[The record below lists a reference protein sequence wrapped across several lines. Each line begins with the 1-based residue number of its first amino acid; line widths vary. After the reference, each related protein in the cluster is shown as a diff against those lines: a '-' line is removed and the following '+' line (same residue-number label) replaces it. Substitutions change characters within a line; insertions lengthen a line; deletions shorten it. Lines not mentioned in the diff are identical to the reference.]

1 MLLLNST
8 KKVQQVWVSLFGGP
22 HIMFSNKCMK
32 WRSIEEH
39 SHLKFYWTAHI
50 IGRSLK
56 GALIGYSVIKTSVC
70 LSVCSRATGHSF

>member
-22 HIMFSNKCMK
+22 HIMFSNECMK

-39 SHLKFYWTAHI
+39 SHVKFYLLKSFKI
-50 IGRSLK
+50 LRIKEMKVISLYQPVSIK
-56 GALIGYSVIKTSVC
+56 EVELSLIKSS
-70 LSVCSRATGHSF
+70 S